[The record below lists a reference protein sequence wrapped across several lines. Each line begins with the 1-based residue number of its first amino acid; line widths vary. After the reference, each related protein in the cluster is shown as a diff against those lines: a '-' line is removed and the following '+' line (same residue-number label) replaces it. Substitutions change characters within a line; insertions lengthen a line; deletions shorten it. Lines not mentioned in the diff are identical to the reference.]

1 MARAN
6 LQTTDLREALEC
18 ATGALVR
25 AEYTHRITRLRVDQA
40 RQRSGLDDLLDP
52 ALTELD
58 DIYRSVMAAKTQV
71 SRALTRL
78 TEK

>member
-6 LQTTDLREALEC
+6 LHTTDLREALEC

-25 AEYTHRITRLRVDQA
+25 AEYLHRITRLRVVQA
-40 RQRSGLDDLLDP
+40 RQRSGLGDLLDP

-58 DIYRSVMAAKTQV
+58 DIHQSVLAAKAQV
-71 SRALTRL
+71 SHALTKLL
-78 TEK
+78 TE